1 MDQDTS
7 PVILKKNDII
17 DPSLL
22 DFFMGIALVSI
33 ISIVFLVGI
42 LSIVIDMIL
51 NKDSTKT
58 IILEPQVSRNNKSEE
73 YAEVLIDDAIDSFET
88 MTPESFNFSNNSDD

>member
-17 DPSLL
+17 GPSLL

-51 NKDSTKT
+51 NKDSTKA
-58 IILEPQVSRNNKSEE
+58 IILEPQVSRNNNSEE

-88 MTPESFNFSNNSDD
+88 MSPESFNFSNNSDD